1 MSVRT
6 WAQTNY
12 LTLFSRV
19 ASIHLRREPRVK
31 CGSPIDNSIRVIA
44 RYQRSGGITNGA
56 LHNLAALRA
65 ANYSADPVDVSD
77 AIRNPLRHVRCP
89 PGGIWVFHCDATQY
103 PLFAWPLRR
112 EFRCRKAVGYFAWEL
127 AAPPERWPNQH
138 VAWDEI
144 WTPSHFAAQSLA
156 KHYRCPIH
164 VVPHVV
170 LKAGTPRLWRRTE
183 EPLTFLT
190 MADARSSFVRKNPRA
205 VVEAFKRAFPEQRN
219 VKLIVKLQGSQET
232 EELGALVREVGKDPR
247 IEMVRATVDRE
258 KVQELFRSAHVYVS
272 LHRAEGFG
280 LPLLEARALG
290 LATIATGYSGNLD
303 FMSAEDSVLVPFDL
317 VEMTDSDG
325 VYGRVTW
332 ADPNIE
338 SAALSM
344 RRFYEEPEFLSRISV
359 AGWEASHP
367 QRQMASFVEAVKNAA
382 L

>member
-6 WAQTNY
+6 WAQANY
-12 LTLFSRV
+12 LTLFSKV
-19 ASIHLRREPRVK
+19 ASSRLRREPRVE

-77 AIRNPLRHVRCP
+77 AIRNPLRHVPCP
-89 PGGIWVFHCDATQY
+89 PGGIWVFHCDATQF

-156 KHYRCPIH
+156 KRYRCPIH

-205 VVEAFKRAFPEQRN
+205 VVEAFKRAFPEERN